1 MLAAMP
7 WGAVQARDGG
17 LPAYSVSM
25 GDIALRVNRSL
36 PIGIIG
42 ICIAIIGAVC
52 LHSVEEIH
60 YLKTFFPR
68 TFTVEEAFY
77 ASGIE
82 LVKVLIISIP
92 LSLVVALCIVY
103 LWMRQWSKPEDRES
117 E

>member
-1 MLAAMP
+1 MRL
-7 WGAVQARDGG
+7 
-17 LPAYSVSM
+17 
-25 GDIALRVNRSL
+25 NRSL
-36 PIGIIG
+36 PIGVIG

-82 LVKVLIISIP
+82 LMKVLIISIP
-92 LSLVVALCIVY
+92 LSLVVALCLVC
-103 LWMRQWSKPEDRES
+103 LWMGQRSEPGDRES